1 MLFVCG
7 TIPVQYTIAGSHY
20 SFLLVYFYST
30 ASSETSEESA
40 QLHQQLI
47 TLFERELVL
56 EIVLVIGQEM
66 ELRENAQYNLLM
78 MELLHHLLRSQDPTA
93 VARTGL
99 SPHSSDKA
107 SASSNPSQKNARANT
122 TSSSLLAKLKQEKTQ
137 KLAMIGARHAHFGGT
152 WMKQTLDGKRSY
164 FGATKTSQPQSVPQR
179 KNRKAEP
186 FIGSGRTSLAHSK
199 HTASD
204 QGPVTKR
211 AQRTLHTFCQRF
223 VKDCY
228 GPVMKSLKNEFRR
241 DSVRLEEGDKV
252 VFFRIVWF
260 FCQWCRM
267 TRNKNVAMGQL
278 IFTMDVFTFNLVLN
292 ATDTFYQHKK
302 YTRLAQTVAL
312 YSEMMHLLH
321 DMFASKESTENIMAM
336 GLLDR
341 LFYGSEPLD
350 RLPKLLSRWVPGTT
364 TREYLCDLAE
374 VSHVSLK
381 LLDAY
386 TKSCREFKELNQRAT
401 DAVSKMKFVA
411 ADFDVKS
418 YFARKIVSNQVVIMY
433 THLLS
438 QYSVNAAHVNHRII
452 ALFLRLSRVV
462 IASPDDR
469 DPDLPLNLLATK
481 KVTLEPMLY
490 NIHLF
495 AVMEKVLNDSTIRRD
510 KEYASLLTFC
520 TNVMNKFAAAAQKNP
535 MLYVECL
542 FRHATPHKF
551 CDLATNLY
559 VTEELRLIAE
569 HELLLED
576 QRGRLDEMEDEP
588 DQDDDEDDEEVEF
601 SGDTIGAGK
610 SATSKPS
617 MSKRS
622 RAIDSDDE
630 DEVEFENKQEADE
643 DDAEGDATKAVG
655 STGVNQSRIVDS
667 EDEDEEMESESKET
681 ADDDTVGDGKSGEP
695 ASFKQSRIVDSD
707 DEDEEVEFD
716 SKEEA
721 NDATVGDVMTEEP
734 ASSQESRAVDSDDD
748 EAEVEFKSKEETDE
762 NDVSGDDGNASESA
776 KPKQSRIVDSDDEA
790 EAEFESEDEM
800 AEGDAASSKASD
812 DEENNPSSA
821 NTIDDKP
828 ADATKRK
835 GGDLT
840 VEAPSSIV
848 ADKRQRLDKSPA
860 VNGDSDEEV
869 EFS

>member
-1 MLFVCG
+1 VRINVVRLWNESSP
-7 TIPVQYTIAGSHY
+7 IYSTIAGSHF
-20 SFLLVYFYST
+20 SFSLFYFYST

-47 TLFERELVL
+47 TLFEKELVL

-99 SPHSSDKA
+99 SPHSSDKS
-107 SASSNPSQKNARANT
+107 SASPNPSQKKARANT

-137 KLAMIGARHAHFGGT
+137 KLALVGARHAHFGGT

-211 AQRTLHTFCQRF
+211 AQRSLHTFCQRF

-267 TRNKNVAMGQL
+267 TRDKNVPMGQL

-292 ATDTFYQHKK
+292 ATETFYQHKK

-321 DMFASKESTENIMAM
+321 GMFASKESTDNIMAM

-341 LFYGSEPLD
+341 LFYASEPLD
-350 RLPKLLSRWVPGTT
+350 RLPKLLSRWMPGTT
-364 TREYLCDLAE
+364 TREYLCNLAE
-374 VSHVSLK
+374 VCHVSLK

-386 TKSCREFKELNQRAT
+386 TKSCREFKEANQRAT
-401 DAVSKMKFVA
+401 DAVSKMKFAA

-418 YFARKIVSNQVVIMY
+418 YFARKIVSNQVVSMY

-490 NIHLF
+490 NVQLF

-510 KEYASLLTFC
+510 KEYVSLLTFC

-576 QRGRLDEMEDEP
+576 QRGRLDEMDDEP
-588 DQDDDEDDEEVEF
+588 NQDDDEDDDEVEF
-601 SGDTIGAGK
+601 TGDTIGAGDTATK
-610 SATSKPS
+610 SKAAR
-617 MSKRS
+617 SKRS
-622 RAIDSDDE
+622 RVIKSDDE
-630 DEVEFENKQEADE
+630 DEVEFEKKQEADK
-643 DDAEGDATKAVG
+643 DDAEVDDAKAG
-655 STGVNQSRIVDS
+655 ESTG
-667 EDEDEEMESESKET
+667 
-681 ADDDTVGDGKSGEP
+681 G
-695 ASFKQSRIVDSD
+695 KQSRIVDSD

-721 NDATVGDVMTEEP
+721 NDATVDNVKAEEP

-748 EAEVEFKSKEETDE
+748 EAEMEFKGKEKNDE
-762 NDVSGDDGNASESA
+762 DDILGDDRNASKSA
-776 KPKQSRIVDSDDEA
+776 KPKQSRIVDSDDEDG
-790 EAEFESEDEM
+790 EVEFESKDKMVES
-800 AEGDAASSKASD
+800 DAASSKASED
-812 DEENNPSSA
+812 GENDPSSA
-821 NTIDDKP
+821 NTIDDMP
-828 ADATKRK
+828 AVFTKRK
-835 GGDLT
+835 AGDLT
-840 VEAPSSIV
+840 DEAPSAIA
-848 ADKRQRLDKSPA
+848 ADKRQRLDKSSA
-860 VNGDSDEEV
+860 DDGDSDEEV

>member
-1 MLFVCG
+1 M
-7 TIPVQYTIAGSHY
+7 
-20 SFLLVYFYST
+20 
-30 ASSETSEESA
+30 
-40 QLHQQLI
+40 
-47 TLFERELVL
+47 
-56 EIVLVIGQEM
+56 LVIGQEM

-107 SASSNPSQKNARANT
+107 SASSTTTQKKARANT

-137 KLAMIGARHAHFGGT
+137 KLAMVGARHAHFGGT
-152 WMKQTLDGKRSY
+152 WMKETLDGKRSY

-267 TRNKNVAMGQL
+267 TRDKNVAMGQL

-302 YTRLAQTVAL
+302 HARLAQTVAL

-321 DMFASKESTENIMAM
+321 AMFASKESTENIMAM

-341 LFYGSEPLD
+341 LFYASEPLD
-350 RLPKLLSRWVPGTT
+350 RLPKLLSRWMPGTT
-364 TREYLCDLAE
+364 TREYLCNLAE
-374 VSHVSLK
+374 VCHVSLK

-386 TKSCREFKELNQRAT
+386 TKSCREFKESNQRAT
-401 DAVSKMKFVA
+401 DAVSKMKFAA

-418 YFARKIVSNQVVIMY
+418 YFARKIISNQVVSMY
-433 THLLS
+433 THLLA

-452 ALFLRLSRVV
+452 ALFLRLSRVI

-490 NIHLF
+490 NIQLF
-495 AVMEKVLNDSTIRRD
+495 AVMEKVLNDSTIRKD

-542 FRHATPHKF
+542 FRHTTPHKF

-576 QRGRLDEMEDEP
+576 QRGGLDEMEDEP
-588 DQDDDEDDEEVEF
+588 NQDDDEDDEEVEF
-601 SGDTIGAGK
+601 TGDTIGAGDTATK
-610 SATSKPS
+610 SKSGRP
-617 MSKRS
+617 KRS
-622 RAIDSDDE
+622 RVIDSDDE
-630 DEVEFENKQEADE
+630 DEVGFENKQEADNNG
-643 DDAEGDATKAVG
+643 DEGDAAKG
-655 STGVNQSRIVDS
+655 WESTGV
-667 EDEDEEMESESKET
+667 
-681 ADDDTVGDGKSGEP
+681 
-695 ASFKQSRIVDSD
+695 KQSRIVDSD
-707 DEDEEVEFD
+707 DEEVEFD
-716 SKEEA
+716 GKEEVY
-721 NDATVGDVMTEEP
+721 DATLGDDKTEKSAGSP
-734 ASSQESRAVDSDDD
+734 KSRDVDSDDVV
-748 EAEVEFKSKEETDE
+748 AELEFKSKVETDE
-762 NDVSGDDGNASESA
+762 KDVSGDDENASESA
-776 KPKQSRIVDSDDEA
+776 KPKQSRIGDSDDEDG
-790 EAEFESEDEM
+790 EAEFESKDEM
-800 AEGDAASSKASD
+800 AEGDAASSKAREDGESD
-812 DEENNPSSA
+812 PSSA

-828 ADATKRK
+828 VDATKRK
-835 GGDLT
+835 ADHLID
-840 VEAPSSIV
+840 VVPSAIDG
-848 ADKRQRLDKSPA
+848 DKRQRMDKNPA
-860 VNGDSDEEV
+860 DNGDCEEEV
-869 EFS
+869 EEFS